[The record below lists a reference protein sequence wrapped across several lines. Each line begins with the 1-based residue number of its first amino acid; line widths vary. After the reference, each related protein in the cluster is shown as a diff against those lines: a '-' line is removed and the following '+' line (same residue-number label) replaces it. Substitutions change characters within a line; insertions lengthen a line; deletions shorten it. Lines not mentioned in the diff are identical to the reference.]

1 MSFVAAAIVTA
12 TAVTANQASKARKS
26 AEQAAAEQ
34 QRIMQEAENTRQR
47 EAQAE
52 AERLRQ
58 AEISR
63 QNNIAAGQGEIN
75 SAFAQFNDDF
85 YGNRSKSYI
94 DYATPTLEK
103 QYQDQ
108 MRSLTSA
115 LARSG
120 NLQSSLRGD
129 MMGKLQTEYDQGK
142 QKIAS
147 TAMSYADQARAKA
160 EEARA
165 SLMTTNA
172 TLADPG
178 QIRNSAAAAAAN
190 LRINPQFAN
199 LGSLLSNL
207 AANVQ
212 VNGAPAQAGTAAGG
226 VDLYNTELTGGGA
239 RLVS

>member
-58 AEISR
+58 AEVNR
-63 QNNIAAGQGEIN
+63 QNNITAGQGEIN
-75 SAFAQFNDDF
+75 SAFTQFNDDF

-147 TAMSYADQARAKA
+147 TAMSYADQARAQTEQAK
-160 EEARA
+160 A
-165 SLMTTNA
+165 SLMSTNA